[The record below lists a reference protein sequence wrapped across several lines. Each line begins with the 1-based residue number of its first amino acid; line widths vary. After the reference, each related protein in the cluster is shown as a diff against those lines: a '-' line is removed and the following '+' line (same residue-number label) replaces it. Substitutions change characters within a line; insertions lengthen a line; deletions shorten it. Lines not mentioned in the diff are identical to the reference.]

1 MIGASQDEI
10 EDVADSAVERVV
22 DNHRDVVPP
31 RTLDEVVLDL
41 PDLRQRVQVLLE
53 WPEPLGRLIP
63 HPEVTPV
70 QVLVLDRHDAL
81 DDERARVVGADH
93 PRNEMD
99 TLDDR
104 RPVFRGRAFQSR
116 VNADEHVPR
125 LIEKAENRRVARLL
139 REARLKS
146 SQACLEDVR
155 YGGGRNLDK
164 ALMAQLGSCQWIRA
178 HQNLILTGATGCGK
192 TWLACALGNAACRQ
206 GLSVVYVR
214 TPRLFE
220 ELRIAHGDGSF
231 GKRLSSL
238 AKTDLLILDDWGL
251 APLNQAER
259 NDLLEVLDDRVGTR
273 STVITSQLPVEHW
286 HAYLNDPTLA
296 DAILDRVLHS
306 AHKLALAGESL
317 RKPEKDKPWPEATP

>member
-1 MIGASQDEI
+1 MLMEQTLHTLNALRLPGMATAFAEQQT
-10 EDVADSAVERVV
+10 SAAAMS
-22 DNHRDVVPP
+22 
-31 RTLDEVVLDL
+31 L
-41 PDLRQRVQVLLE
+41 PF
-53 WPEPLGRLIP
+53 
-63 HPEVTPV
+63 
-70 QVLVLDRHDAL
+70 
-81 DDERARVVGADH
+81 DERFAMLV
-93 PRNEMD
+93 
-99 TLDDR
+99 DR
-104 RPVFRGRAFQSR
+104 EQSWR
-116 VNADEHVPR
+116 
-125 LIEKAENRRVARLL
+125 ENRRITRLL
-139 REARLKS
+139 REAKLKS
-146 SQACLEDVR
+146 SQACIEDVR
-155 YGGGRNLDK
+155 YGGGRKLDK
-164 ALMAQLGSCQWIRA
+164 TLMAQLGSCQWIRS

-206 GLSVVYVR
+206 GLSVVYMR

-251 APLNQAER
+251 APLNQSER

-306 AHKLALAGESL
+306 AHKLALAGESM
-317 RKPEKDKPWPEATP
+317 RKPEKAKA